1 MSKQIPADRR
11 GFLKL
16 AGGAVAAVA
25 LLGALPRRVLAALP
39 HLSAATN
46 ATAKA
51 LHYVEDD
58 TKAPAPHKPGQD
70 CTACVHYQGKAG
82 QAYGGCGIFPG
93 FDVNA
98 KGWCSAFQAKK
109 A

>member
-1 MSKQIPADRR
+1 MTEETVSPRR
-11 GFLKL
+11 RFLKL
-16 AGGAVAAVA
+16 AGGAVAAIAV
-25 LLGALPRRVLAALP
+25 LGAMPRRVWAALP
-39 HLSAATN
+39 HLTQANN

-58 TKAPAPHKPGQD
+58 TKAGPPHKAGED
-70 CTACVHYQGKAG
+70 CAHCVHFQGKAG
-82 QAYGGCGIFPG
+82 QAYGPCAIFPG

-98 KGWCSAFQAKK
+98 KGWCAGFQAK

>member
-1 MSKQIPADRR
+1 MTDETASNRR
-11 GFLKL
+11 RFLKL
-16 AGGAVAAVA
+16 AGGAAAAVA
-25 LLGALPRRVLAALP
+25 LLGALPRRVMAALP

-70 CTACVHYQGKAG
+70 CAKCMHYSGKAG
-82 QAYGGCGIFPG
+82 EAYGPCAIFPG

-98 KGWCSAFQAKK
+98 KGWCSGFSAKS
-109 A
+109 